1 MIVVRERCMKI
12 NLNTVRELV
21 HTSHKCGRKRAQT
34 FGTALKIEERTNRGP
49 LFVDLTPGERDFFRP
64 PHAVT
69 TGIF

>member
-1 MIVVRERCMKI
+1 MKI

-34 FGTALKIEERTNRGP
+34 FGTALNIAFQKIEERTNRGP